1 MRVKLGIAA
10 GAVAALILA
19 AGSAF
24 AAEML
29 PSGVSTQGTKLGTV
43 LTDAKNMTLYI
54 FAKDVAG
61 KSNCNGKCA
70 GAWPPLMA
78 GDSAKAAGDFT
89 IVIRDDGGKQWAH
102 KGLPLY
108 RWSKDKAPGEVLG
121 HGFRDVW
128 TAALLP

>member
-24 AAEML
+24 AAEM
-29 PSGVSTQGTKLGTV
+29 PGGVSTQGTKLGTV

-89 IVIRDDGGKQWAH
+89 IVVRDDGGKQWAH

-108 RWSKDKAPGEVLG
+108 LWVKDKAPGDTTG
-121 HGFRDVW
+121 HRFKDVW
-128 TAALLP
+128 TAAQP